1 MKKIVFLMSLFM
13 FKIMSFAQSNFR
25 DDFVY
30 DEEQEHDMS
39 RMEGFHFTT
48 TETWMIPI
56 GLVLFYFGFN
66 LYKKRQ
72 SEKQK
77 EGSLPIVLMV
87 LGFICVTRFIW
98 INTILKSMQL
108 ILIRWRKLLGLTSF
122 GDWRIKLKK

>member
-1 MKKIVFLMSLFM
+1 M

-87 LGFICVTRFIW
+87 LGFICVTPLLIG
-98 INTILKSMQL
+98 ILGIVNNLIALVIIIVIIAIAIKIILSMF
-108 ILIRWRKLLGLTSF
+108 K
-122 GDWRIKLKK
+122 

>member
-1 MKKIVFLMSLFM
+1 MKNIAFLMSLFM

-30 DEEQEHDMS
+30 DEEQEQDIS

-77 EGSLPIVLMV
+77 EGSLPIVIMV
-87 LGFICVTRFIW
+87 IGFICVTPLLIGILGIVNNLIAIIIIGIIIFVIIRFIR
-98 INTILKSMQL
+98 SMF
-108 ILIRWRKLLGLTSF
+108 K
-122 GDWRIKLKK
+122 

>member
-1 MKKIVFLMSLFM
+1 MKNIAFLMSLFT

-87 LGFICVTRFIW
+87 IGFLCVTPLLIGILGIVNNLIALVIIIVIIAIAIKFI
-98 INTILKSMQL
+98 LSMF
-108 ILIRWRKLLGLTSF
+108 K
-122 GDWRIKLKK
+122 